1 MSNYKK
7 YKDGFVNYAHRGAS
21 EYLPENTLL
30 SFYTGVYMKA
40 NGIETDV
47 RRAKDGTL
55 VLFHDNTLERVTGDP
70 RSVEECT
77 LAELMELDVQKD
89 GYTDKIAVFEDFLQK
104 FAFRDLTFAIELKGE
119 GVEIETA
126 DLLRKYGMVE
136 KTVVTSFQFD
146 YLKEFHAY
154 APEFEFGLLTKEV
167 TPEIEAELLSL
178 GATEICPR
186 ATLMTAEDVERWHKM
201 GFRVRAWGVSDVAR
215 MENAYQSGADGMTV
229 NFPDVLSAYK
239 KTPCAEDTI

>member
-1 MSNYKK
+1 MTEYKK

-40 NGIETDV
+40 NGIETDI
-47 RRAKDGTL
+47 RRTADGVL

-77 LAELMELDVQKD
+77 LSELMELDVKKD
-89 GYTDKIAVFEDFLQK
+89 GYSDKIVVFEDFLQK
-104 FAFRDLTFAIELKGE
+104 FAFRDLIFAIELKGE
-119 GVEIETA
+119 EVEKGTA
-126 DLLRKYGMVE
+126 DLLRKYGLVE
-136 KTVVTSFQFD
+136 KTVITSFKLEYIKNFI
-146 YLKEFHAY
+146 AY

-167 TPEIEAELLSL
+167 TPEIESELLSL

-186 ATLMTAEDVERWHKM
+186 ATLMSAEDVARWHSM
-201 GFRVRAWGVSDVAR
+201 GLRVRAWGVKDEVVMKFAFD
-215 MENAYQSGADGMTV
+215 AGVDGMTV
-229 NFPDVLSAYK
+229 NFPDKLEEYRK
-239 KTPCAEDTI
+239 

>member
-1 MSNYKK
+1 MSKYKK

-21 EYLPENTLL
+21 EYMPENTLL

-47 RRAKDGTL
+47 RRTADGVL

-77 LAELMELDVQKD
+77 LAELMDLEVKK
-89 GYTDKIAVFEDFLQK
+89 GNYTDKIAVFEDFLQK
-104 FAFRDLTFAIELKGE
+104 FAFRDITFAIELKGA
-119 GVEIETA
+119 GVEHDTA
-126 DLLRKYGMVE
+126 DLLRKYGLE
-136 KTVVTSFQFD
+136 KKAVITSFKLD
-146 YLKEFHAY
+146 YIKNFITY

-167 TPEIEAELLSL
+167 TPEIEAELLAL

-186 ATLMTAEDVERWHKM
+186 ATLMTAEDVARWHSM
-201 GFRVRAWGVSDVAR
+201 GLRVRAWGIKDEETMRFACDAGV
-215 MENAYQSGADGMTV
+215 DGMTC
-229 NFPDVLSAYK
+229 NFPDKLY
-239 KTPCAEDTI
+239 EYIN

>member
-1 MSNYKK
+1 MSDYKK
-7 YKDGFVNYAHRGAS
+7 YEKSFINYAHRGAS

-40 NGIETDV
+40 NGIETDI
-47 RRAKDGTL
+47 RRTKDGVL

-77 LAELMELDVQKD
+77 LAELMELDVKKD
-89 GYTDKIAVFEDFLQK
+89 GYTDKIVVFEDFLAK
-104 FAFRDLTFAIELKGE
+104 FAFRDILFAIELKGE
-119 GVEIETA
+119 GVEEETA
-126 DLLRKYGMVE
+126 DLLRKYNLVN

-146 YLKEFHAY
+146 YLKRFHAY

-167 TPEIEAELLSL
+167 TPELEAELLSL

-186 ATLMTAEDVERWHKM
+186 ATLMSADDVERWHKM
-201 GFRVRAWGVSDVAR
+201 GFRVRAWGIKDEEI
-215 MENAYQSGADGMTV
+215 MKFAYDAGVDGMTC
-229 NFPDVLSAYK
+229 NFPDKLYEYMNK
-239 KTPCAEDTI
+239 

>member
-1 MSNYKK
+1 MTEYKK

-40 NGIETDV
+40 NGIETDI
-47 RRAKDGTL
+47 RRTADGVL

-77 LAELMELDVQKD
+77 LSELMELDVKKD
-89 GYTDKIAVFEDFLQK
+89 GYSDKIVVFEDFLQK
-104 FAFRDLTFAIELKGE
+104 FAFRDLIFAIELKGE
-119 GVEIETA
+119 EVEKGTA
-126 DLLRKYGMVE
+126 DLLRKYGLVE
-136 KTVVTSFQFD
+136 KTVITSFKLEYIKNFI
-146 YLKEFHAY
+146 AY

-167 TPEIEAELLSL
+167 TPEIESELLSL

-186 ATLMTAEDVERWHKM
+186 ATLMSAEDVARWHSM
-201 GFRVRAWGVSDVAR
+201 GLRVRAWGVKDEEVMKFAFD
-215 MENAYQSGADGMTV
+215 AGVDGMTV
-229 NFPDVLSAYK
+229 NFPDKLEEYRK
-239 KTPCAEDTI
+239 

>member
-77 LAELMELDVQKD
+77 IAELMELDVKKD

-119 GVEIETA
+119 GVEKDTA
-126 DLLRKYGMVE
+126 DLLRKYGLE
-136 KTVVTSFQFD
+136 KKSPLSSSITS
-146 YLKEFHAY
+146 
-154 APEFEFGLLTKEV
+154 
-167 TPEIEAELLSL
+167 
-178 GATEICPR
+178 
-186 ATLMTAEDVERWHKM
+186 
-201 GFRVRAWGVSDVAR
+201 
-215 MENAYQSGADGMTV
+215 
-229 NFPDVLSAYK
+229 
-239 KTPCAEDTI
+239 KTSSPMRPNLNLDF

>member
-7 YKDGFVNYAHRGAS
+7 YEKEFINYAHRGAS

-30 SFYTGVYMKA
+30 SFYTGVYMQA
-40 NGIETDV
+40 NGIETDI
-47 RRAKDGTL
+47 RRTKDGVL

-77 LAELMELDVQKD
+77 LAELMELDVKKD

-104 FAFRDLTFAIELKGE
+104 FAHRDLIFAIELKGE
-119 GVEIETA
+119 GVETETA

-136 KTVVTSFQFD
+136 KTVITSFRLD
-146 YLKEFHAY
+146 YIKNFIAY

-167 TPEIEAELLSL
+167 TPEIEEELLAL

-186 ATLMTAEDVERWHKM
+186 ATLMSAEDVDRWHKM
-201 GFRVRAWGVSDVAR
+201 GLRVRAWGIKDEEI
-215 MENAYQSGADGMTV
+215 MKFAYDAGVDGMTC
-229 NFPDVLSAYK
+229 NFPDKLYEYMNLK
-239 KTPCAEDTI
+239 

>member
-1 MSNYKK
+1 MSEYKK

-21 EYLPENTLL
+21 EYMPENTLL
-30 SFYTGVYMKA
+30 SFYTGIYMKA

-47 RRAKDGTL
+47 RRTADGVL

-77 LAELMELDVQKD
+77 LAELMTLDVKKD
-89 GYTDKIAVFEDFLQK
+89 GYTDKIVVFEDFLAK
-104 FAFRDLTFAIELKGE
+104 FAFRDITFAIELKGE
-119 GVEIETA
+119 GVEKDTA
-126 DLLRKYGMVE
+126 DLLRKYGMQ
-136 KTVVTSFQFD
+136 KKAVVTSFKLEYIKNFI
-146 YLKEFHAY
+146 AY

-186 ATLMTAEDVERWHKM
+186 ATLMTADDVERWHEM
-201 GFRVRAWGVSDVAR
+201 GLRVRAWGVGDEEIMKFAC
-215 MENAYQSGADGMTV
+215 NAGVDGMTC
-229 NFPDVLSAYK
+229 NFPDKLNEYILSK
-239 KTPCAEDTI
+239 

>member
-1 MSNYKK
+1 MSEYKK
-7 YKDGFVNYAHRGAS
+7 YEDGFVNYAHRGAS

-47 RRAKDGTL
+47 RRTKDGVL

-70 RSVEECT
+70 RLVEECT
-77 LAELMELDVQKD
+77 LAELMELDVKKN

-104 FAFRDLTFAIELKGE
+104 FAFRDLTFAIELKGP
-119 GVEIETA
+119 GVEKDTA
-126 DLLRKYGMVE
+126 DLLRKYGLE
-136 KTVVTSFQFD
+136 KKAVITSFRLD
-146 YLKEFHAY
+146 YIKNFITY

-167 TPEIEAELLSL
+167 TPEIEAALLAL

-186 ATLMTAEDVERWHKM
+186 AALMTAEDVERWHSM
-201 GFRVRAWGVSDVAR
+201 GLRVRAWGVKDEEVMKYAC
-215 MENAYQSGADGMTV
+215 ECGVDGMTC
-229 NFPDVLSAYK
+229 NFPDKLEEYRNA
-239 KTPCAEDTI
+239 

>member
-1 MSNYKK
+1 MSEYKK

-21 EYLPENTLL
+21 EYMPENTLL
-30 SFYTGVYMKA
+30 SFYTGIYMKA

-47 RRAKDGTL
+47 RRTADGVL

-77 LAELMELDVQKD
+77 LAELMTLDVKKD
-89 GYTDKIAVFEDFLQK
+89 GYTDKIVVFEDFLAK
-104 FAFRDLTFAIELKGE
+104 FAFRDITFAIELKGE
-119 GVEIETA
+119 GVEKDTA
-126 DLLRKYGMVE
+126 DLLRKYGMQ
-136 KTVVTSFQFD
+136 KKAVVTSFKLEYIKNFI
-146 YLKEFHAY
+146 AY

-186 ATLMTAEDVERWHKM
+186 ATLMIADDVERWHEM
-201 GFRVRAWGVSDVAR
+201 GLRVRAWGVGNEEVMKFAC
-215 MENAYQSGADGMTV
+215 NAGVDGMTC
-229 NFPDVLSAYK
+229 NFPDKLNEYILSK
-239 KTPCAEDTI
+239 